1 MVELLSRTII
11 KKYTCSFIPLCGF
24 TSRLDFNKV
33 NHRCIQ
39 QGLPSTS
46 YALVTMPSLGL
57 QKCTA
62 DMASLFMEFIVY
74 CRETCIRCPLYVR
87 QYERKGLEDTVLAQI
102 GDMSPFPSIWEE
114 TESKTDDRQQYMNI
128 TFLSIWEGTLEY
140 SSQHLPPRRSRRATC
155 ELSFSKTFEDV
166 KLWIALTK
174 KRHNLLRKY
183 VEFCS

>member
-1 MVELLSRTII
+1 MIVFLLIYS
-11 KKYTCSFIPLCGF
+11 PCGF

-33 NHRCIQ
+33 NHRYSQ

-114 TESKTDDRQQYMNI
+114 TESKTDDWQQYMNI
-128 TFLSIWEGTLEY
+128 TFSSIWGRVLWNIPANI
-140 SSQHLPPRRSRRATC
+140 SLP
-155 ELSFSKTFEDV
+155 EDLGEQPV
-166 KLWIALTK
+166 
-174 KRHNLLRKY
+174 N
-183 VEFCS
+183 